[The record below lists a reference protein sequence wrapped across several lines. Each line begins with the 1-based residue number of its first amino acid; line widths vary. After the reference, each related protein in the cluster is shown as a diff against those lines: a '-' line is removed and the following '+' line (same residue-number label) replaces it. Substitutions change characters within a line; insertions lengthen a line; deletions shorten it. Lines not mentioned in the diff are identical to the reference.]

1 MISLR
6 GIHHDAPIPALF
18 LAAILVLAP
27 AQATALAAAPQ
38 KPNVIVFLADDNG
51 YGDLACHGHPFLKT
65 PNFDTLH
72 SQSVRLT
79 DFHVAPMCTPTR
91 GQLMT
96 GMDALHNGAASV
108 SAGRTFI
115 RRGIPTMAEIFA
127 AGGYRTALYGK
138 WHLGDSYPHLP
149 HQRGF
154 HDAVHHKSWGITAM
168 PETWE
173 NDNLDGRFLHNGD
186 LRRFPG
192 YCTDVFFD
200 LSMQWMKKCKEQNES
215 FFVYLPTNAAHGPH
229 WVPQKYKDMYRGKPQ
244 PAFFGMIA
252 NLDENLGRLDSFLH
266 EQGLFENT
274 ILIYMNDNGGTA
286 GVNTYNAGMR
296 GRKQT
301 YYEGGHRAACFV
313 RWPGGGL
320 RKPCDLDAT
329 TEVQDLLPTL
339 IDLCGLQKPAN
350 ARFDGASLAN
360 YLKGGTDALPDR
372 LLVVQYGEQPNGEKL
387 EKGRCAVMWNK
398 WRLVADKELY
408 DLKTDP
414 GQKSNVASKHPDVAA
429 KLRGHYERWWAAV
442 EPGIDDFEPISIGA
456 DQENPV
462 KLCAADWVKVY
473 CDNMNNLREGL
484 NRNGP
489 WHLLV
494 EKDGVYDIELRRWPK
509 EADAAINAGVPAFH
523 SKDGAPL
530 PAGGLPAGKAL
541 PIAKA
546 RLKLGNVDERKLVP
560 PGTKGVTFTVRLKG
574 GTRTTLQT
582 WFYDVADN
590 ELCGAYFA
598 YVRRK

>member
-1 MISLR
+1 MASFR
-6 GIHHDAPIPALF
+6 GAHNSRLSQWLF
-18 LAAILVLAP
+18 RAAIAVILVTRAN
-27 AQATALAAAPQ
+27 ALSAGPQ
-38 KPNVIVFLADDNG
+38 KPNVIVFLTDDNG

-65 PNFDTLH
+65 PNFDKLH
-72 SQSVRLT
+72 GQSVRLT

-138 WHLGDSYPHLP
+138 WHLGDSYPNLP

-173 NDNLDGRFLHNGD
+173 NDNFDGRFFHNGD
-186 LRRFPG
+186 LRQFPG
-192 YCTDVFFD
+192 YCTEVFFD
-200 LSMQWMKKCKEQNES
+200 LGMQWMKKCKEQNEP
-215 FFVYLPTNAAHGPH
+215 FFVYLPTNAAHAPH
-229 WVPQKYKDMYRGKPQ
+229 WVPAKYKEMYKGKPQ

-252 NLDENLGRLDSFLH
+252 NLDENLGRLDAFLR
-266 EQGLFENT
+266 EQGLFDNT

-313 RWPGGGL
+313 RWPNGGL

-350 ARFDGASLAN
+350 GKFDGTSLAG
-360 YLKGGTDALPDR
+360 YLKGSTDALPDR
-372 LLVVQYGEQPNGEKL
+372 ILVVQYGEQPNGAKL
-387 EKGRCAVMWNK
+387 EKGQCAVMWNK
-398 WRLVADKELY
+398 WRLVGGKELY

-414 GQKSNVASKHPDVAA
+414 GQKTNVAA
-429 KLRGHYERWWAAV
+429 KHSDVVARLHGHYEKWWADI
-442 EPGIDDFEPISIGA
+442 EPRLEDFEPISIGA

-462 KLCAADWVKVY
+462 KLCAADWAKIY

-494 EKDGVYDIELRRWPK
+494 EKDGVYEIELRRWPK
-509 EADAAINAGVPAFH
+509 EADAAINTGVPAFH
-523 SKDGAPL
+523 SKDGAAL

-546 RLKLGNVDERKLVP
+546 RLVVGNIDERKPVP
-560 PGTKGVTFTVRLKG
+560 PGTKGVSFTVRLKA
-574 GTRTTLQT
+574 GTRTTLKT